1 MFPCRSIV
9 PPPSLLRAYRLA
21 PSGTVVRVS
30 WQQRGEDRGITRAR
44 EVESGSAASR
54 DVLQVSQRRTV
65 RELSHAALATAENG
79 AKLSFNEQVFLH
91 LLRSGYQQRRLVTP
105 GYQAPSESLPVRYSL
120 K

>member
-65 RELSHAALATAENG
+65 R
-79 AKLSFNEQVFLH
+79 
-91 LLRSGYQQRRLVTP
+91 
-105 GYQAPSESLPVRYSL
+105 
-120 K
+120 